1 MARIYL
7 DASDLVYHAIWHSTC
22 GGIARVQLEV
32 AAALVRSDLPV
43 TAFSVYDEIWR
54 DLRPLIY
61 ESGGVA
67 DQLLRRSRQFKLY
80 PGVYP
85 SLSRP
90 VLTAKLL
97 RARLGELC
105 NRLRSRVP
113 RLTADDTLFVGGE
126 LWTSRT
132 SVRLRKQA
140 ADNGTNL
147 IILIHDLIPITNPQ
161 FCGHDFAV
169 EFLEALRLAAH
180 FIVTTPFN
188 KDELA
193 RIRREHGL
201 QPAPVSVVPLADEFP
216 DTQRNERGLLPPKE
230 GERLAGCAFVLCVG
244 TVAARKN
251 HLMLLSV
258 WEELH
263 AELGD
268 RLPILVV
275 AGQRGWNAE
284 EALRKLDD
292 SVGSGSR
299 IIFQEAPSDELLRWL
314 YSACQFTVFPS
325 VLEGW
330 GLPVGESLW
339 FGKACAASNSSSIP
353 IVGRDLCVYFSPD
366 EPLQMKAAIR
376 SLLDPT
382 IRRSYES
389 RIKEARLRTWAEV
402 ANDIKEIITRPRIV
416 VS

>member
-7 DASDLVYHAIWHSTC
+7 DASDLVYQAIWHSRC

-32 AAALVRSDLPV
+32 AAALLRSDLPA
-43 TAFSVYDEIWR
+43 TLFSVYDEIWR

-61 ESGGVA
+61 ESGGAA
-67 DQLLRRSRQFKLY
+67 DQLLGQLKQFKLY

-85 SLSRP
+85 SLSHP

-97 RARLGELC
+97 AARFGELC
-105 NRLRSRVP
+105 NRIRSRVP
-113 RLTADDTLFVGGE
+113 RLTADDTLFIGGE
-126 LWTSRT
+126 LWTSLAST
-132 SVRLRKQA
+132 RLRKQA
-140 ADNGTNL
+140 ADDGTNL
-147 IILIHDLIPITNPQ
+147 IIMIHDLIPITNPQ

-169 EFLEALRLAAH
+169 EFLDVLKLPAH
-180 FIVTTPFN
+180 FIVTTRFSR
-188 KDELA
+188 DELM
-193 RIRREHGL
+193 RVRKEHGL
-201 QPAPVSVVPLADEFP
+201 PPAPVSVVPLADEFP
-216 DTQRNERGLLPPKE
+216 DTPRNERGLSPPKE
-230 GERLAGCAFVLCVG
+230 GKRLDGRAFVLSVG

-251 HLMLLSV
+251 HLMLLSI

-292 SVGSGSR
+292 SGPGNR

-339 FGKACAASNSSSIP
+339 FGKACAASDSSSIP

-382 IRRSYES
+382 IRLSYEN
-389 RIKEARLRTWAEV
+389 RIKEARLRTWAAV
-402 ANDIKEIITRPRIV
+402 ANDIKEIVTRPRTT